1 MGIWPDSMLAQ
12 TSIFPQANAIGMN
25 NYQLALVFKCVEG
38 GFEAGPQLVI
48 QTWSIFLD
56 QSTGMYN
63 RYFCYKLWPI
73 LLTNGL
79 LVFRYISD
87 HSISGKLNDSCS
99 NQQGAV
105 LSKKRL

>member
-12 TSIFPQANAIGMN
+12 TSIFPQANGIGLYNYQLN

-56 QSTGMYN
+56 QSTGMY
-63 RYFCYKLWPI
+63 I
-73 LLTNGL
+73 L
-79 LVFRYISD
+79 
-87 HSISGKLNDSCS
+87 DSFAI
-99 NQQGAV
+99 NYGQYW
-105 LSKKRL
+105 